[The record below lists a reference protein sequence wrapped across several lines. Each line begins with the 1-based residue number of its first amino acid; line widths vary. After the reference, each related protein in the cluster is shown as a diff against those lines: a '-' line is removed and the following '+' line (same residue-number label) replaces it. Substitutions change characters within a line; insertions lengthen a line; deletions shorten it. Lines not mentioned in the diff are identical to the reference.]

1 MLNHCNLRLPI
12 PAMRHPPAVPLRR
25 ANLFLDTWL
34 GLLWSLLVCPC
45 KKKKNSSGSIYYIHF
60 LELHYCTLVLILYI
74 LSISLHYNKQ
84 IWEFFCKW
92 WIKCGLLLLKHLCWI
107 ASKRQEA
114 DPVTP
119 QTNEC
124 SCHAIFKLLWG
135 KDKNLQLSFADMNED
150 ELDHS
155 HKSEV
160 DLVWRNKYEPLRDMA
175 HATMCALLVEVILV
189 TNH

>member
-1 MLNHCNLRLPI
+1 M
-12 PAMRHPPAVPLRR
+12 
-25 ANLFLDTWL
+25 
-34 GLLWSLLVCPC
+34 
-45 KKKKNSSGSIYYIHF
+45 
-60 LELHYCTLVLILYI
+60 
-74 LSISLHYNKQ
+74 
-84 IWEFFCKW
+84 
-92 WIKCGLLLLKHLCWI
+92 
-107 ASKRQEA
+107 
-114 DPVTP
+114 TP